1 MLAHSLHELARI
13 LGAGRTSS
21 DLLPVF
27 EEYCTKDVDDV
38 KVGVLAHLAEFFEV
52 RDTLSYLLACCVAEW
67 QGLMVMFY
75 HQFFSVYTLVGII
88 IAKCLCL
95 SMH

>member
-13 LGAGRTSS
+13 LGAGHTSS

-52 RDTLSYLLACCVAEW
+52 RDTYEHDIMWVN
-67 QGLMVMFY
+67 G
-75 HQFFSVYTLVGII
+75 SVLTLILWYI
-88 IAKCLCL
+88 HFKI
-95 SMH
+95 